1 MKTTT
6 EHFVIHEPP
15 IFDSTPQSLKEE
27 ALKIINATTLTWN
40 LVVAGVQIA
49 EASFENTIWPIIQD
63 ENAKFEKQRLLLFY
77 GSTFPVKDVRDAS
90 NEVSNMLT
98 DAEVELFSRR
108 DMFLLVDSVVTKA
121 KTQGSAQDDE
131 SRYYLQKLHRR
142 FLQTGCG
149 ITGDAPRNEFKAK
162 MKRLSHLERDCN
174 RNLNEE
180 TTGIWL
186 TPNELDGLPDA
197 VLGRLKEGEGS
208 QAGQLWLPT
217 KTPFSAPAMKNVK
230 KESTRKKIYYA
241 VQNRMAGSVPLFQEL
256 VLLRDETAR
265 MLGYPNHFARKT
277 SDKMVQ
283 GPQVVADLLSE
294 IRETVAPLATSD
306 AEELL
311 QLKKQEAAAFV
322 ETANRLFHWDISYFT
337 ERRIEQTET
346 RESALSEYFELQMTL
361 QKLLQMFQHLL
372 GAELRRVDTADRE
385 NLIWHEDVQMY
396 TAWKVDGVTDEFLGY
411 AYLDLFP
418 RDGKYS
424 HAGHYPLQFGYQ
436 RPDGGRFY
444 PSSALVM
451 NYVRPL
457 PDQPTLLSMDD
468 VRKLFHELGH
478 LFHALFTRIKHA
490 GLSPVDRDFVEAPS
504 IMLEQFFWIERHI
517 KDISYHYS
525 YISPSMMSA
534 WMTINGKSPDK
545 KPPQIPPVQLD
556 DDQAAALSQRS
567 KGVKVRAQLN
577 NLFFA
582 TYDMLIHSPASRE
595 ELLRTNLTELFN
607 KTRSSISG
615 THGGEILG
623 EGWEWGHGQTVFR
636 NVINKYDAGY
646 YSYLLG
652 TVFAF
657 DIFETGFRQDTM
669 SKEAGRRYRD
679 MILRVGGSQPEMKTL
694 RDYLGREPTTRPYLE
709 WLGAKPRDI

>member
-6 EHFVIHEPP
+6 EHFVTQEPP
-15 IFDSTPQSLKEE
+15 IFDSTPQSLRQE

-49 EASFENTIWPIIQD
+49 DASFENTIWPIIQD
-63 ENAKFEKQRLLLFY
+63 ENAKFEKQRVLLFY
-77 GSTFPVKDVRDAS
+77 RSTSPVKDVRDAS
-90 NEVSNMLT
+90 NEVSNMFT

-108 DMFLLVDSVVTKA
+108 DMFLLVDSIVTKA

-241 VQNRMAGSVPLFQEL
+241 VQNRMA
-256 VLLRDETAR
+256 
-265 MLGYPNHFARKT
+265 
-277 SDKMVQ
+277 
-283 GPQVVADLLSE
+283 E

-311 QLKKQEAAAFV
+311 QLKQQEAAAFV

-346 RESALSEYFELQMTL
+346 RESALSEYFELEMTL

-372 GAELRRVDTADRE
+372 GVELRRVDTADRE

-418 RDGKYS
+418 RDGKFS

-478 LFHALFTRIKHA
+478 LFHALFTRIKYA

-545 KPPQIPPVQLD
+545 KTPQIPPVQLD
-556 DDQAAALSQRS
+556 NDQAAALSQRN
-567 KGVKVRAQLN
+567 KGGNVRAQLS

-615 THGGEILG
+615 THGGE
-623 EGWEWGHGQTVFR
+623 
-636 NVINKYDAGY
+636 Y
-646 YSYLLG
+646 
-652 TVFAF
+652 
-657 DIFETGFRQDTM
+657 
-669 SKEAGRRYRD
+669 
-679 MILRVGGSQPEMKTL
+679 
-694 RDYLGREPTTRPYLE
+694 
-709 WLGAKPRDI
+709 

>member
-6 EHFVIHEPP
+6 EHSVTQEPP
-15 IFDSTPQSLKEE
+15 IFDLTPGSLKEK
-27 ALKIINATTLTWN
+27 ALKITNTTTSIWD

-49 EASFENTIWPIIQD
+49 DASFENTIWPIIQD
-63 ENAKFEKQRLLLFY
+63 ENVKFEKQRLLLFY
-77 GSTFPVKDVRDAS
+77 ASTHPVKDVRDAS
-90 NEVSNMLT
+90 NDVSNMLT

-121 KTQGSAQDDE
+121 KHRKCAQDDE
-131 SRYYLQKLHRR
+131 SNHYLQKLHRR
-142 FLQTGCG
+142 FLQIGCG
-149 ITGDAPRNEFKAK
+149 IADDALRNDFKAK
-162 MKRLSHLERDCN
+162 MKRLNHLERDCN
-174 RNLNEE
+174 RNLHEE
-180 TTGIWL
+180 TTGLWL
-186 TPNELDGLPDA
+186 TPNELEGLPDA
-197 VLGRLKEGEGS
+197 ILDRLKEGEGS

-241 VQNRMAGSVPLFQEL
+241 VENRMAGSVPLFQEL

-283 GPQVVADLLSE
+283 GPQMVADLLAE
-294 IRETVAPLATSD
+294 IREAVAPLAMSD

-311 QLKKQEAAAFV
+311 QLKQQEKAAFV
-322 ETANRLFHWDISYFT
+322 ETANTVFHWDIPYFT
-337 ERRIEQTET
+337 QRRIERTET
-346 RESALSEYFELQMTL
+346 QELVLSEYFELQMTL
-361 QKLLQMFQHLL
+361 QKLLQMFRHLL
-372 GAELRRVDTADRE
+372 GAELRIVDTAHYQG
-385 NLIWHEDVQMY
+385 LTWHKDVQMY
-396 TAWKVDGVTDEFLGY
+396 TAWKVDGKTDEFLGY

-418 RDGKYS
+418 REGKYS
-424 HAGHYPLQFGYQ
+424 HSGHYALQFGYQ
-436 RPDGGRFY
+436 RPGGGRFY

-457 PDQPTLLSMDD
+457 PDQPTLLSLDD

-478 LFHALFTRIKHA
+478 LFHALFTRIKYA
-490 GLSPVDRDFVEAPS
+490 GLCPVDRDFVEAPS
-504 IMLEQFFWIERHI
+504 KMLEQFFWVERHI

-534 WMTINGKSPDK
+534 WMTSNGKYSDT
-545 KPPQIPPVQLD
+545 KPLKPPPVQLD
-556 DDQAAALSQRS
+556 DNQAAALSRRN
-567 KGVKVRAQLN
+567 KNGNVRAQLN

-582 TYDMLIHSPASRE
+582 TYDMIIHSPASRE
-595 ELLRTNLTELFN
+595 ELLRINLTELFN

-615 THGGEILG
+615 THGGETLG
-623 EGWEWGHGQTVFR
+623 EGWEWGYGQTVFR
-636 NVINKYDAGY
+636 NVINRYDAGY

-652 TVFAF
+652 MVLAF

-679 MILRVGGSQPEMKTL
+679 MILRVGGSQSEIKTL

-709 WLGAKPRDI
+709 WLGARLRHT